1 MKFIVLK
8 ASDYEYRK
16 EVEINS
22 LEELME
28 FMNSTKYSIIIEKDY
43 DHITD
48 KLENTLTIYDDY
60 LE

>member
-16 EVEINS
+16 EMKINN

-28 FMNSTKYSIIIEKDY
+28 FMDSVENSVIVGKDY

-48 KLENTLTIYDDY
+48 ELENTLTIYDDY

>member
-16 EVEINS
+16 EMEINS

-28 FMNSTKYSIIIEKDY
+28 FMNSVENSVIVGKDY

-48 KLENTLTIYDDY
+48 ELENTLIIYDDY

>member
-16 EVEINS
+16 EMEINS

-28 FMNSTKYSIIIEKDY
+28 FMDSVENSVIVGKDY

-48 KLENTLTIYDDY
+48 ELENTLTIYDDY

>member
-8 ASDYEYRK
+8 ASDYEYR
-16 EVEINS
+16 EEMEINN

-28 FMNSTKYSIIIEKDY
+28 FMNSIEYSIIVGKDY

-48 KLENTLTIYDDY
+48 KIENILTIYDDY
-60 LE
+60 VE

>member
-8 ASDYEYRK
+8 ASDYEYRQ
-16 EVEINS
+16 EIEINN
-22 LEELME
+22 LKELME
-28 FMNSTKYSIIIEKDY
+28 FVDSIENSVIIEKDY

-48 KLENTLTIYDDY
+48 KLENTLMIYDDY